1 MSEQTVTMRYR
12 MSSRDEFYGGGVV
25 NGARSITYMGD
36 TADRLMAKVCGNTGR
51 CCLVE
56 KIRLYNPVFAGDY
69 MEFIARVT
77 KTEGNKVYIQ
87 CRSFKGA
94 QIPEEPEFES
104 SIDML
109 SDPEISTEAFF
120 VYEIPEHKMKA

>member
-36 TADRLMAKVCGNTGR
+36 TADRLMAKVCGNVGR

-77 KTEGNKVYIQ
+77 KTEGIKSTFSAVLSKWLRFLRSRNLKVLLI
-87 CRSFKGA
+87 C
-94 QIPEEPEFES
+94 
-104 SIDML
+104 
-109 SDPEISTEAFF
+109 
-120 VYEIPEHKMKA
+120 